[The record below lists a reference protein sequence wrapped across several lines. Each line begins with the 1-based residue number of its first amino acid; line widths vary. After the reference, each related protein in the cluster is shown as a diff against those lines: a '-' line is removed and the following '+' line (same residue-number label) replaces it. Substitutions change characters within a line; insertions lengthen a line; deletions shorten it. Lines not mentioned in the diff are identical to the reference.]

1 MTTRLALILTW
12 LSFGVAAII
21 GYALAQ
27 PAPGT
32 LSGCLV
38 VGSAPTYTAGQ
49 IVSVTCNTSGQLRM
63 STTP

>member
-1 MTTRLALILTW
+1 MTPKLALALTW
-12 LSFGVAAII
+12 LSFTLAGLI

-27 PAPGT
+27 RNPDVIQ
-32 LSGCLV
+32 GCVV

-49 IVSVTCNTSGQLRM
+49 IVSVTCNTSGQVRM